1 MKIQSIAVK
10 ILVAGGLGTA
20 VAQWRPPIDSLGVNC
35 GGTSIKTGDGGEY
48 TCFTDKEAICRD
60 NYPGP
65 FGSWMFAIKDGTV
78 RLYDPNNQVSW
89 EFCDDVTHVCIGED
103 HSDRF
108 ADPKNPKFSMQRPY
122 MFFYNEKTQKKV
134 GELQCDGTDG
144 FDKENIDKPSLLK
157 MVDNSMLGGY
167 VNYGKDGIPVVKF
180 KKVRVTYVMNVLNMS
195 FLQYTIV
202 RSACMQCHPSSIHP
216 HN

>member
-1 MKIQSIAVK
+1 MKIVPIAVAK
-10 ILVAGGLGTA
+10 LVVSAA
-20 VAQWRPPIDSLGVNC
+20 VVSAVWTPPLDSMGVAC

-48 TCFTDKEAICRD
+48 TCFQDGEAICRD

-78 RLYDPNNQVSW
+78 KLLDPNNQVSW
-89 EFCDDVTHVCIGED
+89 QFCADVTHVCIGED
-103 HSDRF
+103 HTDRF
-108 ADPKNPKFSMQRPY
+108 ADPNNPKFSQQRPY
-122 MFFYNEKTQKKV
+122 MFFYDDKIQEKV

-144 FDKENIDKPSLLK
+144 FDKENIDKSSLLK

-180 KKVRVTYVMNVLNMS
+180 KKVRVTYVMNECIEYV
-195 FLQYTIV
+195 FFTI
-202 RSACMQCHPSSIHP
+202 
-216 HN
+216 